1 MIRKAERKDI
11 DEIVRIY
18 DAILEQE
25 ERGEIIVGWQRGI
38 YPTDSTAL
46 ESLEAGTLFVLEE
59 DGKIAA
65 AAKIDKNQVPVY
77 YDCPWEKDAP
87 DSQIMVL
94 HTLVVDPAQSGR
106 GLGKA
111 FVAFYEDYALK
122 SGCPY
127 LRMDT
132 NEKNTAARSLYKK
145 LGYREAAILPC
156 EFNGI
161 AGVNLVCLE
170 KTVGKNFV
178 MSYSCGKDSTLAL
191 HKMISQGNTP
201 LGLLVMINEENDRSF
216 FHGASPKMM
225 TDYERAL
232 GIPVKR
238 VISAGKS
245 YHLRMEEALEY
256 FKDKGAEFACFGD
269 IDIEGNRRWSEE
281 RCENTGLEA
290 VFPLWHADRKENV
303 REIIELGY
311 KCLIKSVNNTLLP
324 KTLLGRFIDEETLN
338 IMENC
343 GIDVCGEN
351 GEYHTLTID
360 GPIFRKAVPF
370 SRGEILDFGNYSVI
384 DVDQEARSDEMD

>member
-1 MIRKAERKDI
+1 M
-11 DEIVRIY
+11 
-18 DAILEQE
+18 
-25 ERGEIIVGWQRGI
+25 
-38 YPTDSTAL
+38 
-46 ESLEAGTLFVLEE
+46 
-59 DGKIAA
+59 
-65 AAKIDKNQVPVY
+65 
-77 YDCPWEKDAP
+77 
-87 DSQIMVL
+87 
-94 HTLVVDPAQSGR
+94 
-106 GLGKA
+106 
-111 FVAFYEDYALK
+111 
-122 SGCPY
+122 
-127 LRMDT
+127 
-132 NEKNTAARSLYKK
+132 
-145 LGYREAAILPC
+145 
-156 EFNGI
+156 
-161 AGVNLVCLE
+161 
-170 KTVGKNFV
+170 KNFV
-178 MSYSCGKDSTLAL
+178 MSYSYGKDSTLAL
-191 HKMISQGNTP
+191 HKMISQGNIP

-238 VISAGKS
+238 VISASKS